1 MQLVGT
7 FRHHDCRKYYAY
19 AFSMWFNNR
28 RLMGLD
34 FFRRELYERTEEAK
48 NTALLQNTI
57 VGEKNNS
64 RLRLKVQGTMRVD
77 S

>member
-1 MQLVGT
+1 
-7 FRHHDCRKYYAY
+7 
-19 AFSMWFNNR
+19 
-28 RLMGLD
+28 MGLD